1 MDSLRCMQVRK
12 TAWAQHDRAPGAGAR
27 HAEPPPA
34 MSAVF
39 ATATHTARELS
50 AGDLPR
56 LQAFFDANPEY
67 FLAVSGAPPRPTEA
81 QDEFDEQPP
90 PHLPHGRR
98 WCLGFFDAADE
109 LQGFA
114 IVVRD
119 LGATGVWHIALYL
132 WATRLHGSGLAAGMH
147 RALAQWALAAGADWL
162 RLGVVVGNGRAERFW
177 DKLGYQEL
185 RRRDGVPAGE
195 RINSVRVL
203 AMPLRGQPLAAYLE
217 LMPRDRPDS
226 TLP

>member
-1 MDSLRCMQVRK
+1 MN
-12 TAWAQHDRAPGAGAR
+12 
-27 HAEPPPA
+27 
-34 MSAVF
+34 AVF
-39 ATATHTARELS
+39 ATATHAARELA

-56 LQAFFDANPEY
+56 LQAFFEANPGY

-81 QDEFDEQPP
+81 RDEFDEPP
-90 PHLPHGRR
+90 PAHLPHGRR
-98 WCLGFFDAADE
+98 WCLGFLDAADD

-119 LGATGVWHIALYL
+119 LGAAGVWHIALYL

-147 RALAQWALAAGADWL
+147 DALAQWALAAGADWL

-177 DKLGYQEL
+177 DKLGYREV
-185 RRRDGVPAGE
+185 RRRHGVPAGC
-195 RINSVRVL
+195 RVNSVRVL
-203 AMPLRGQPLAAYLE
+203 VRPLRGQPLAAYLE

-226 TLP
+226 ALP